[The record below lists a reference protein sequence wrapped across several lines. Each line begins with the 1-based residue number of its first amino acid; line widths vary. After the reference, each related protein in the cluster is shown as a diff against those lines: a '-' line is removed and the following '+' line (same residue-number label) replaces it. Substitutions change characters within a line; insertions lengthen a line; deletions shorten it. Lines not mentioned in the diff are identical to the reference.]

1 MVSRYSPYLESN
13 WGNQKIPFLLF
24 TFSVACVI
32 RLIPELVAYPIPIGS
47 DVVHYY
53 IPVLE
58 DFETSWP
65 KVFQQFPLYVSIL
78 YFLKIVTGFGSHSIV
93 IAFAVVIFG
102 VFSISLFFC
111 TQRLFHFSKW
121 QGVFLTLFVI
131 LQIALLRT
139 AMNNHRDIFAL
150 STMFFTFSLIYRENG
165 SNDIKWPSLVLAIV
179 LTSATVCSDGMIG
192 SLLVVTLVV
201 YSVISKKKIVI
212 TCAVVSICFLAFA
225 ISLPNNPIRENIEAN
240 SNYFSQST
248 LPSRGSSETLSQLLI
263 FVTINGFLIPTGI
276 IGFRVLKINLLK
288 IPLLVCIP
296 LSFSWIVLPDISS
309 LVPHRWTVLFGIF
322 FSIFAAYGIIHLANR
337 LHSVKKEAAILY
349 GVIAI
354 SAIFGFAYTSIPR
367 DVSFIF
373 FGSPDNQ
380 LRNFLGIAMQ
390 PDRDH
395 IKNLKSAISWI
406 NKNTE
411 PDAIFVGS
419 SLFRGW
425 MQTYLADDR
434 VFKFSSN
441 SENIVLDV
449 SNQHEDG
456 YFIIS
461 GENKYPKEIEH
472 STLDRVYSEDGFT
485 VFRIKHNKD
494 PNSYILDK

>member
-1 MVSRYSPYLESN
+1 M
-13 WGNQKIPFLLF
+13 
-24 TFSVACVI
+24 
-32 RLIPELVAYPIPIGS
+32 
-47 DVVHYY
+47 VHYY

-150 STMFFTFSLIYRENG
+150 STMFFTFSLIYREKG
-165 SNDIKWPSLVLAIV
+165 SNDIKWPSLMLAIV
-179 LTSATVCSDGMIG
+179 LASATVCSDGMIG

-212 TCAVVSICFLAFA
+212 TCALVSICFLAFA
-225 ISLPNNPIRENIEAN
+225 ISLPDNPMRENIEAN

-248 LPSRGSSETLSQLLI
+248 LPTRGSSETLNLLLI

-296 LSFSWIVLPDISS
+296 LSFSWIVFPDIPT

-322 FSIFAAYGIIHLANR
+322 FSIFSAYGIINLTNR
-337 LHSVKKEAAILY
+337 LHSVKKEVAILC

-354 SAIFGFAYTSIPR
+354 YAIFGFAYTSIPR
-367 DVSFIF
+367 DISFIF
-373 FGSPDNQ
+373 YGSPESQ

-395 IKNLKSAISWI
+395 INNLRSAISWI

-411 PDAIFVGS
+411 PDAIIVGS

-434 VFKFSSN
+434 TFSFSSN
-441 SENIVLDV
+441 SENIVLNV
-449 SNQHEDG
+449 SNQHKDG
-456 YFIIS
+456 YFIIR

-472 STLDRVYSEDGFT
+472 SILDRVYSEDGFT
-485 VFRIKHNKD
+485 VFRINHNKK
-494 PNSYILDK
+494 S